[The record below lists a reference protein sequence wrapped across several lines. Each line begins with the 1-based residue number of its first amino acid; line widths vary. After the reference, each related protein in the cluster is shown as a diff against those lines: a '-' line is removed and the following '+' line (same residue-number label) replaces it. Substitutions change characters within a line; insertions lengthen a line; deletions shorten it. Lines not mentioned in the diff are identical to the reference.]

1 MRSGIAQT
9 PHPNHKEATL
19 TLYTTDMLN
28 RKRLT
33 REESRAQT
41 RLHLL
46 ESARILFARQGFEGT
61 SVDHVT
67 EKAGYS
73 RGAFYSNFETMEALL
88 IALIA
93 HCIEQDLDAM
103 NQVSGLANIGFEQQ
117 LELMSQHTANNTE
130 AQIDMHLLKM
140 EFWMCAMRYPSVREA
155 YQEHHMKLRQ
165 TIARVI
171 SESFATAKRPLPMAA
186 DQFAGLIIALRN
198 GLDTLQLVTPNT
210 LDLDLDSRSISL
222 MVQGTKQSTPAGPPV
237 KSVKV
242 QPKKPPSKTK

>member
-1 MRSGIAQT
+1 
-9 PHPNHKEATL
+9 
-19 TLYTTDMLN
+19 MLN

-67 EKAGYS
+67 ENAGYS

-93 HCIEQDLDAM
+93 HCFDQDLTAM
-103 NQVSGLANIGFEQQ
+103 NHVSSLANLSFEQQ
-117 LELMSQHTANNTE
+117 LELMSQNTANNTE
-130 AQIDMHLLKM
+130 AQRDAHLLKM
-140 EFWMCAMRYPSVREA
+140 EFWMCAMRYPTVREA
-155 YQEHHMKLRQ
+155 YQEHHLKLRR
-165 TIARVI
+165 TIARAI
-171 SESFATAKRPLPMAA
+171 TDSFAAANRSLPLAA
-186 DQFAGLIIALRN
+186 DQLAGLIVALRN

-210 LDLDLDSRSISL
+210 LELDLDTRSISL
-222 MVQGTKQSTPAGPPV
+222 MVQGANQTALTEQPA

-242 QPKKPPSKTK
+242 QNKKVQSKTR